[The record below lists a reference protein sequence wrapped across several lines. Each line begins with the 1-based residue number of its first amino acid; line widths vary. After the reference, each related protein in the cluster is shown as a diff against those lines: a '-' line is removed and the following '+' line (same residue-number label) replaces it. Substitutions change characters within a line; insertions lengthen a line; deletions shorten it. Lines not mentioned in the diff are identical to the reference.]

1 MNSAALLTPDLPADI
16 RWMNGLANALFALV
30 GVMLLA
36 SALLWLARLPVF
48 AIRAIRVEG
57 DVTRN
62 TPGTIRAAAMPKLAG
77 NFFTV
82 DLERARQAFESVP
95 WVRSAV
101 VHRVWPGVLEVR
113 IEEHHPAALW
123 QQDDAD
129 DELVDTEGDVFDANL
144 GDVEDDG
151 LPTFSGPE
159 GSAAQMLAMYRELQ
173 PVFEQRMQAGIDTLT
188 LSSRGSWAVE
198 LDKGA
203 SIELGR
209 GDEDEVLART
219 ERFLRTVPQVIAHF
233 QRPLQS
239 ADLRHQ
245 DGYAVKLQGVTTLPD
260 APPGAKRAAPATKTR
275 TH

>member
-16 RWMNGLANALFALV
+16 RWMNGLANAVFALV

-36 SALLWLARLPVF
+36 SVLLWLARLPVF
-48 AIRAIRVEG
+48 AIRAVRIEG

-62 TPGTIRAAAMPKLAG
+62 TASTIRAAAMPRLAG
-77 NFFTV
+77 NFFTI
-82 DLERARQAFESVP
+82 DLEKARQAFESVP

-101 VHRVWPGVLEVR
+101 VHRVWPGVLEVQ

-123 QQDDAD
+123 QQADGD
-129 DELVDTEGDVFDANL
+129 DELVDTEGDVFDANV

-151 LPTFSGPE
+151 LPTFAGPD
-159 GSAAQMLAMYRELQ
+159 GSAPQMLAMYRQLQ
-173 PVFEQRMQAGIDTLT
+173 PLFEQKMKTGIDTLK
-188 LSSRGSWAVE
+188 LSGRGSWDVE
-198 LDKGA
+198 LDQGA
-203 SIELGR
+203 SVELGR

-219 ERFLRTVPQVIAHF
+219 DRFLRTVPQVIAHF

-260 APPGAKRAAPATKTR
+260 APPGARRSAPAKKTR

>member
-16 RWMNGLANALFALV
+16 RWMNGLANAVFALV

-36 SALLWLARLPVF
+36 SVLLWLARLPVF
-48 AIRAIRVEG
+48 AIRAVRIEG

-62 TPGTIRAAAMPKLAG
+62 TASTIRAAAMPRLAG
-77 NFFTV
+77 NFFTI
-82 DLERARQAFESVP
+82 DLEKARQAFESVP

-101 VHRVWPGVLEVR
+101 VHRVWPGVLEVQ

-123 QQDDAD
+123 QQADGD
-129 DELVDTEGDVFDANL
+129 DELVDTEGDVFDANV

-151 LPTFSGPE
+151 LPTFAGPD
-159 GSAAQMLAMYRELQ
+159 GSAPQMLAMYRQLQ
-173 PVFEQRMQAGIDTLT
+173 PLFEQKMKTGIDTLK
-188 LSSRGSWAVE
+188 LSGRGSWDVE
-198 LDKGA
+198 LDQGA
-203 SIELGR
+203 SVELGR

-219 ERFLRTVPQVIAHF
+219 DRFLRTVPQVIAHF

-260 APPGAKRAAPATKTR
+260 APPGTRRAAPARKTR

>member
-1 MNSAALLTPDLPADI
+1 
-16 RWMNGLANALFALV
+16 MNGLANALFALV

-82 DLERARQAFESVP
+82 DLEKARQAFESVP

-101 VHRVWPGVLEVR
+101 VHRVWPGVLAVR

-188 LSSRGSWAVE
+188 LSSRGSWAVD

-219 ERFLRTVPQVIAHF
+219 ERFLRTVPQVVAHF